1 MCGIIVMKAD
11 KFSQKQRSL
20 FLYSL
25 KSLNPRGPDETRLVE
40 KKNYLLGFTRLS
52 INNLKNGSQPFVSSC
67 NRYVV
72 LFNGEVLNYKILIN
86 QFENKIEFK
95 SKNEVEL
102 IINLYKIFG
111 KKFVKHLRGF
121 FSIVII
127 DLKLDEVFAAV
138 DRFSIK
144 PLYYV
149 EKKDFFLFISD
160 YSSLI
165 KNGLVENTLNLD
177 KVSDYFTLAR
187 EFNDETIFK
196 NIKKLEAA
204 TILTLNKKNKKK
216 FYKYWQPFEIQNDST
231 ISEERLIEEFD
242 NQFLETT
249 KLWQTAET
257 KMSLSLSTGMDSNI
271 IKMYLD
277 KNRSQYTSFHL
288 NEINEF
294 SFKSSNVKYLNK
306 DLSLI
311 KKLINKFTKSSL
323 TPFAVSHSSSTSLFQ
338 LYNDIAQNG
347 FKFTFNGEGADE
359 LFGGYSRYQ
368 KLLLLTKKNKMSLSK
383 ALVNLYKNEIEYYNS
398 CLKKKQNNLFNKIEK
413 KINKVN
419 LLSKKIENKILEFD
433 QLTWIPSLIQRHDII
448 GMLYGVEVRPPFL
461 DHHLVNKVNS
471 LSLKQKYNVNK
482 NKILL
487 MKLFKKNNKKI
498 TYTSYKKL
506 PTPTIYDLLI
516 NDKKEMKEFAEKF
529 FYGKFSKIFL
539 KNKILDD
546 LNQSKLNKIFFWRLY
561 ILNKMID

>member
-20 FLYSL
+20 FLNSL
-25 KSLNPRGPDETRLVE
+25 KSLNPRGPDETRVVE

-72 LFNGEVLNYKILIN
+72 LFNGEVLNYKNLIN

-102 IINLYKIFG
+102 IINLYKLFG
-111 KKFVKHLRGF
+111 KKFVNHLRGF

-127 DLKLDEVFAAV
+127 DLKFNEVFAAV

-177 KVSDYFTLAR
+177 KISDYFTLAR

-204 TILTLNKKNKKK
+204 TILTLNKKNKKI
-216 FYKYWQPFEIQNDST
+216 FYKYWQPFEMQNDPI
-231 ISEERLIEEFD
+231 ISEESLIEEFD

-277 KNRSQYTSFHL
+277 KNRSKYTSFHL

-294 SFKSSNVKYLNK
+294 SFKSGNVKYLNK

-338 LYNDIAQNG
+338 LYNNIAQSG

-368 KLLLLTKKNKMSLSK
+368 KLLFLTKKNKMSLSK
-383 ALVNLYKNEIEYYNS
+383 AFVNLYRKEIEYYNA

-413 KINKVN
+413 KINRVN
-419 LLSKKIENKILEFD
+419 LLSKKIENKLLEFD

-461 DHHLVNKVNS
+461 DHRLVNKVNS
-471 LSLKQKYNVNK
+471 LSLKLKYNFNN

-487 MKLFKKNNKKI
+487 MKLFKKNNKNI
-498 TYTSYKKL
+498 TYMSYKKL

-516 NDKKEMKEFAEKF
+516 NDKKEMKDFAEKF
-529 FYGKFSKIFL
+529 FYGKLSKIFL
-539 KNKILDD
+539 KDKILKD
-546 LNQSKLNKIFFWRLY
+546 LNLSKLNKIFFWRLY

>member
-487 MKLFKKNNKKI
+487 MKLFKKK
-498 TYTSYKKL
+498 
-506 PTPTIYDLLI
+506 
-516 NDKKEMKEFAEKF
+516 
-529 FYGKFSKIFL
+529 
-539 KNKILDD
+539 
-546 LNQSKLNKIFFWRLY
+546 
-561 ILNKMID
+561 

>member
-20 FLYSL
+20 FLNSL
-25 KSLNPRGPDETRLVE
+25 KSLNPRGPDETRVVE

-72 LFNGEVLNYKILIN
+72 LFNGEVLNYKNLIN

-102 IINLYKIFG
+102 IINLYKLFG
-111 KKFVKHLRGF
+111 KKFVNHLRGF

-127 DLKLDEVFAAV
+127 DLKFNEVFAAV

-177 KVSDYFTLAR
+177 KISDYFTLAR

-204 TILTLNKKNKKK
+204 TILTLNKKNKKI
-216 FYKYWQPFEIQNDST
+216 FYKYWQPFEMQNDPI
-231 ISEERLIEEFD
+231 ISEESLIEEFD

-277 KNRSQYTSFHL
+277 KNRSKYTSCHL

-294 SFKSSNVKYLNK
+294 SFKSGNVKYLNK

-338 LYNDIAQNG
+338 LYNNIAQSG

-368 KLLLLTKKNKMSLSK
+368 KLLFLTKKNKMSLSK
-383 ALVNLYKNEIEYYNS
+383 AFVNLYRKEIEYYNA

-413 KINKVN
+413 KINRVN
-419 LLSKKIENKILEFD
+419 LLSKKIENKLLEFD

-461 DHHLVNKVNS
+461 DHRLVNKVNS
-471 LSLKQKYNVNK
+471 LSLKLKYNFNN

-487 MKLFKKNNKKI
+487 MKLFKKNNKNI
-498 TYTSYKKL
+498 TYMSYKKL

-516 NDKKEMKEFAEKF
+516 NDKKEMKDFAEKF
-529 FYGKFSKIFL
+529 FYGKLSKIFL
-539 KNKILDD
+539 KDKILKD
-546 LNQSKLNKIFFWRLY
+546 LNLSKLNKIFFWRLY

>member
-102 IINLYKIFG
+102 IINLYKLFG
-111 KKFVKHLRGF
+111 KKFVNHLRGF

-529 FYGKFSKIFL
+529 FYGKLSKIFL

>member
-529 FYGKFSKIFL
+529 FYGKLSKIFL

>member
-20 FLYSL
+20 FLNSL

-529 FYGKFSKIFL
+529 FYGKLSKIFL

>member
-20 FLYSL
+20 FLNSL
-25 KSLNPRGPDETRLVE
+25 KSLNPRGPDETRVVE

-102 IINLYKIFG
+102 IINLYKLFG
-111 KKFVKHLRGF
+111 KKFVNHLRGF

-144 PLYYV
+144 PLYFV

-204 TILTLNKKNKKK
+204 TILTLNKKNKKIL
-216 FYKYWQPFEIQNDST
+216 YKYWQPFEIQNNLT
-231 ISEERLIEEFD
+231 ISEESLIEEFD

-311 KKLINKFTKSSL
+311 KKLINKFTKTSL

-338 LYNDIAQNG
+338 LYNNIAQNG

-368 KLLLLTKKNKMSLSK
+368 KLLFLTKKNKMSLSK
-383 ALVNLYKNEIEYYNS
+383 AFVNLYRNEIEYYNS

-419 LLSKKIENKILEFD
+419 LLSKKIENKLLEFD

-471 LSLKQKYNVNK
+471 LSLKLKYNVNK

-487 MKLFKKNNKKI
+487 MRLFKKNNKKI

-529 FYGKFSKIFL
+529 FYGKLSQIFS
-539 KNKILDD
+539 KNKILND